1 LRALGDC
8 IWKNLRRFSG
18 RAFAGCV
25 SGALADC
32 QFFPICTATS
42 ATFSNTV
49 SSCLALAPR
58 RAGPGITTRE
68 SHQLGALSNQQFAAF
83 DISYPMHF
91 LCNIYMLRYSI
102 AAQCVGPCITHT
114 LSQVSTTPLAIK
126 SMDRRRKPFDLKI
139 TRRARV
145 LLLAR
150 SMHLISNDNSDT
162 ALVVS
167 SGKRSCGQIPFGKGR
182 ASFATHPSAFRTLE
196 AAVVVFVAS
205 AFLLFSPAIHS

>member
-1 LRALGDC
+1 MHHTN
-8 IWKNLRRFSG
+8 I
-18 RAFAGCV
+18 
-25 SGALADC
+25 
-32 QFFPICTATS
+32 ITS
-42 ATFSNTV
+42 VNVTS
-49 SSCLALAPR
+49 R
-58 RAGPGITTRE
+58 
-68 SHQLGALSNQQFAAF
+68 NQV
-83 DISYPMHF
+83 D
-91 LCNIYMLRYSI
+91 
-102 AAQCVGPCITHT
+102 G
-114 LSQVSTTPLAIK
+114 
-126 SMDRRRKPFDLKI
+126 RRKPFDLEM

-182 ASFATHPSAFRTLE
+182 ASFATQSSAFRTLE